1 MVRLTVDYIK
11 KTVHKPHESSKNTDD
26 LLKKLTHL
34 SLPEKSIDSIADLS
48 SVKNLT
54 VLYLHHNNLQVIE
67 NLCRNECLTHLY
79 LQHNKI
85 GKMENLNNIKQ
96 LRKLYLGYNCISVVE
111 GLDAVT
117 ALEELHIEN
126 QQLLPGETIYFDPR
140 TIKNLSNCLRILDIS
155 SNNVSSISDLKDL
168 RAIEKLNARNNALS
182 DLLAV
187 CETICHWP
195 RIEQLDFQSNKIAQ
209 APKYRDK
216 IISSTKHLR
225 TLDSKDI
232 NDITRSFIHRF
243 ELVKEERRERTFKA
257 TDVQTPFSDD
267 IASIAEHLPPG
278 LRQSVSASV
287 KKEAIPRTKSLTLSL
302 MQVPVNS
309 PGFLSDDSAMAN
321 SGLQARPS
329 RRVSNAEN
337 LTRSRQRAERDGQ
350 TSLLHLGDVITTTSS
365 TPKIQ
370 K

>member
-1 MVRLTVDYIK
+1 MVRLTIDYIR
-11 KTVHKPHESSKNTDD
+11 KTVHKPHESSKNADD
-26 LLKKLTHL
+26 FLKKITHL

-79 LQHNKI
+79 LQHNQI
-85 GKMENLNNIKQ
+85 SKMENLNGIKQ
-96 LRKLYLGYNCISVVE
+96 LRKLYLGYNCISVIE
-111 GLDAVT
+111 GLDAVS
-117 ALEELHIEN
+117 ALEELHVEN

-140 TIKNLSNCLRILDIS
+140 TVKNLSKCLRILDIS
-155 SNNVSSISDLKDL
+155 SNNVASISDLKDL
-168 RAIEKLNARNNALS
+168 KVIEKLNANNNALC
-182 DLLAV
+182 DLTAV

-195 RIEQLDFQSNKIAQ
+195 RVEQLDFQSNEITRE
-209 APKYRDK
+209 PKYKDK
-216 IISSTKHLR
+216 IIASTKYLR
-225 TLDSKDI
+225 SLDTKDI

-243 ELVKEERRERTFKA
+243 ELVKEERREKMLKA
-257 TDVQTPFSDD
+257 SDVQTPFSDE

-278 LRQSVSASV
+278 LRQAVSASV
-287 KKEAIPRTKSLTLSL
+287 KKEAIPRAKSLTLSL
-302 MQVPVNS
+302 MQVPVHS

-321 SGLQARPS
+321 HGLQARPS

-337 LTRSRQRAERDGQ
+337 LTRSRQKAEKDCQ
-350 TSLLHLGDVITTTSS
+350 TSLLQLEDVITTTSS
-365 TPKIQ
+365 TPKLQ